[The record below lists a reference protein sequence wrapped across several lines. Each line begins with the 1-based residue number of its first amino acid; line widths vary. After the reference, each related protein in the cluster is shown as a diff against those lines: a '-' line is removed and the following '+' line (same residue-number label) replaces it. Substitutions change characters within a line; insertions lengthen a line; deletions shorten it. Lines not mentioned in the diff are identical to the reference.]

1 MIRIELVNN
10 NTGLSS
16 SESGSNVLLGICI
29 MEIGYLPELVWS
41 IVLKPAFAKMFFSE
55 FDILTKFHPVFL
67 GVALALTMEL
77 FSNRR
82 RKLVSSAEFV

>member
-55 FDILTKFHPVFL
+55 FDILTKFHPVFW
-67 GVALALTMEL
+67 GWHWP
-77 FSNRR
+77 
-82 RKLVSSAEFV
+82 